1 MQKGNLDQVLNVEPN
16 FDKLKNF
23 EELNVDKE
31 EMYSSQ
37 KKKHEKPRCGWEA
50 VSCEHNQSRES
61 FDCHGRQM

>member
-23 EELNVDKE
+23 DELNVDKE

-37 KKKHEKPRCGWEA
+37 KKKP
-50 VSCEHNQSRES
+50 
-61 FDCHGRQM
+61 